1 MNLAETPP
9 NSMPK
14 LHVLIPCAGT
24 GSRMGLKQPKQC
36 ESLAGQ
42 PMALHA
48 INTFLSMPEIASVW
62 VGVSEDSKELPQ
74 ESPNASWPKNPR
86 FQLSVT
92 GGATRADTVLNTLK
106 AMAKSGID
114 QDAWILVHDAAR
126 PGLTVEAARR
136 LIQAVTEHVYVSGG
150 ILAMPMADTLKLIS
164 SQNPQCIDKTLPRD
178 GLWLA
183 QTPQMFRLMALTEA
197 LDAAIKNKFEVTD
210 EASAMERVGCEPLL
224 VPGEWRNIK
233 VTYPQDWALMDQI
246 LTHHSEKKEKP

>member
-1 MNLAETPP
+1 MNLAQTPP
-9 NSMPK
+9 KSMPQ

-24 GSRMGLKQPKQC
+24 GSRMGLKQPKQF
-36 ESLAGQ
+36 EPLAGQ

-48 INTFLSMPEIASVW
+48 INTFLSMPEIRSLW
-62 VGVSEDSKELPQ
+62 VGVSEESKNLPQ
-74 ESPNASWPKNPR
+74 DQANATWPQDPR
-86 FQLSVT
+86 FHLSVT

-164 SQNPQCIDKTLPRD
+164 PQNPQCIGKTLPRD

-210 EASAMERVGCEPLL
+210 EASAMERAGCEPLL

-246 LTHHSEKKEKP
+246 LTHHSEKKDK

>member
-1 MNLAETPP
+1 MNLAQTPP
-9 NSMPK
+9 KSMPQ

-24 GSRMGLKQPKQC
+24 GSRMGLKQPKQF
-36 ESLAGQ
+36 EPLAGQ

-48 INTFLSMPEIASVW
+48 INTFLSMPEIGSLW
-62 VGVSEDSKELPQ
+62 VGVSEESKNLPQ
-74 ESPNASWPKNPR
+74 DQTNATWPQDPR
-86 FQLSVT
+86 FHLSVT

-164 SQNPQCIDKTLPRD
+164 PQNPQCIGKTLPRD

-197 LDAAIKNKFEVTD
+197 LDAAIENKFEVTD
-210 EASAMERVGCEPLL
+210 EASAMERAGCEPLL

-246 LTHHSEKKEKP
+246 LTHHSEKKEK

>member
-1 MNLAETPP
+1 MNLAQTPP
-9 NSMPK
+9 KSMPN

-24 GSRMGLKQPKQC
+24 GSRMGLKQPKQF

-48 INTFLSMPEIASVW
+48 INTFLSMTEIASVW
-62 VGVSEDSKELPQ
+62 VGVSEVSKKLPQ

-86 FQLSVT
+86 FHLSVT
-92 GGATRADTVLNTLK
+92 GGATRADTVVNTLK
-106 AMAKSGID
+106 AMAKSGVD

-136 LIQAVTEHVYVSGG
+136 LIKVVTEHVYVSGG

-164 SQNPQCIDKTLPRD
+164 SQNPQCIGKTLPRD

-197 LDAAIKNKFEVTD
+197 LDAAIRNKFEVTD

-246 LTHHSEKKEKP
+246 LTHHSEKKDK

>member
-1 MNLAETPP
+1 MNLAQTPP
-9 NSMPK
+9 KSMPQ

-24 GSRMGLKQPKQC
+24 GSRMGLKQPKQF

-48 INTFLSMPEIASVW
+48 INTFLSMPEISSVW
-62 VGVSEDSKELPQ
+62 VGVSEENKELPQ
-74 ESPNASWPKNPR
+74 ELPKASWPKDSR
-86 FQLSVT
+86 FNLSTT
-92 GGATRADTVLNTLK
+92 GGATRADTVVNTLK

-114 QDAWILVHDAAR
+114 QDAWVLVHDAAR

-164 SQNPQCIDKTLPRD
+164 PQNPECIGKTLPRD

-197 LDAAIKNKFEVTD
+197 LEAAINNKFEVTD
-210 EASAMERVGCEPLL
+210 EASAMERAGCEPLL

-246 LTHHSEKKEKP
+246 LTHHSQKKENQ

>member
-1 MNLAETPP
+1 MNLAQTPP
-9 NSMPK
+9 KSMPQ

-24 GSRMGLKQPKQC
+24 GSRMGLKQPKQF
-36 ESLAGQ
+36 EPLAGQ

-48 INTFLSMPEIASVW
+48 INTFLSMPEIGSLW
-62 VGVSEDSKELPQ
+62 VGVSEESKNLPQ
-74 ESPNASWPKNPR
+74 DQTNATWPQDPR
-86 FQLSVT
+86 FHLSVT

-136 LIQAVTEHVYVSGG
+136 LIQAVTVHVYVSGG

-164 SQNPQCIDKTLPRD
+164 PQNPQCIGKTLPRD

-197 LDAAIKNKFEVTD
+197 LDAAIENKFEVTD
-210 EASAMERVGCEPLL
+210 EASAMERAGCEPLL

-246 LTHHSEKKEKP
+246 LTHHSEKKEK

>member
-1 MNLAETPP
+1 MNLEQTPP
-9 NSMPK
+9 KTMPK

-24 GSRMGLKQPKQC
+24 GSRMGLKQAKQF

-48 INTFLSMPEIASVW
+48 INTFLSMTEIQSVW
-62 VGVSEDSKELPQ
+62 VGVSEETQELPQ
-74 ESPNASWPKNPR
+74 DLPNASWPADAR
-86 FQLSVT
+86 FHLSTT

-114 QDAWILVHDAAR
+114 QDAWVLVHDAAR
-126 PGLTVEAARR
+126 PGLTVEATRR
-136 LIQAVTEHVYVSGG
+136 LIQAVTEHISISGG

-164 SQNPQCIDKTLPRD
+164 PQNPQCIGKTLPRD

-210 EASAMERVGCEPLL
+210 EASAMERAGCEPLL

-246 LTHHSEKKEKP
+246 LTHQSQKKEKQ

>member
-1 MNLAETPP
+1 MNLAQTPP
-9 NSMPK
+9 KSMPQ

-24 GSRMGLKQPKQC
+24 GSRMGLKQPKQF
-36 ESLAGQ
+36 EPLAGQ

-48 INTFLSMPEIASVW
+48 INTFLSMPEIGSLW
-62 VGVSEDSKELPQ
+62 VGVSEECKNLPQ
-74 ESPNASWPKNPR
+74 DQANATWPQDPR
-86 FQLSVT
+86 FHLSVT

-164 SQNPQCIDKTLPRD
+164 PQNPQCIGKTLPRD

-210 EASAMERVGCEPLL
+210 EASAMERAGCEPLL

-246 LTHHSEKKEKP
+246 LTHHSEKKDK

>member
-1 MNLAETPP
+1 
-9 NSMPK
+9 MPK

-24 GSRMGLKQPKQC
+24 GSRMGLKQPKQF
-36 ESLAGQ
+36 ELLAGQ

-74 ESPNASWPKNPR
+74 ELPKASWPKDSR
-86 FQLSVT
+86 FKLSAT

-106 AMAKSGID
+106 AMTTVGID
-114 QDAWILVHDAAR
+114 QDAWVLVHDAAR

-164 SQNPQCIDKTLPRD
+164 PQNPQCIGKTLPRD

-210 EASAMERVGCEPLL
+210 EASAMERAGCEPLL

-246 LTHHSEKKEKP
+246 LTHHSQKKENQ

>member
-1 MNLAETPP
+1 MNLAQTPP
-9 NSMPK
+9 KTMPK
-14 LHVLIPCAGT
+14 LHVLIPCAGS
-24 GSRMGLKQPKQC
+24 GSRMGLKQPKQF

-246 LTHHSEKKEKP
+246 LTHHSEKKEKQ

>member
-1 MNLAETPP
+1 MNLAQTPP
-9 NSMPK
+9 KTMPK
-14 LHVLIPCAGT
+14 LHVLIPCAGS
-24 GSRMGLKQPKQC
+24 GSRMGLKQPKQF

-48 INTFLSMPEIASVW
+48 INTFLTMSEISSVW
-62 VGVSEDSKELPQ
+62 VGVSKETQELPQ
-74 ESPNASWPKNPR
+74 DLTNTSWPKDSR
-86 FQLSVT
+86 FHLSVT
-92 GGATRADTVLNTLK
+92 GGASRADTVLNTLK
-106 AMAKSGID
+106 AMANSGID

-136 LIQAVTEHVYVSGG
+136 LIQAVTEPVYVSGG

-164 SQNPQCIDKTLPRD
+164 PKNPQCIGKTLPRD

-183 QTPQMFRLMALTEA
+183 QTPQMFRLLALTEA
-197 LDAAIKNKFEVTD
+197 LDAAIKSKFEVTD

-246 LTHHSEKKEKP
+246 LTHHSEKKEKQ

>member
-1 MNLAETPP
+1 MNLAQTPSKTMP
-9 NSMPK
+9 N

-24 GSRMGLKQPKQC
+24 GSRMGLKKPKQF

-74 ESPNASWPKNPR
+74 ESPNASWPKSPR

-92 GGATRADTVLNTLK
+92 GGATRADTVLNTLQ
-106 AMAKSGID
+106 AMSKSGID

-164 SQNPQCIDKTLPRD
+164 SQNPQCIGKTLPRD

-246 LTHHSEKKEKP
+246 LTHHSEKKVK

>member
-1 MNLAETPP
+1 
-9 NSMPK
+9 MPK

-24 GSRMGLKQPKQC
+24 GSRMGLKQPKQF

-62 VGVSEDSKELPQ
+62 VGVSEENKELPQ
-74 ESPNASWPKNPR
+74 ELPKASWPKDSR
-86 FQLSVT
+86 FNLSTT
-92 GGATRADTVLNTLK
+92 GGATRADTVVNTLK
-106 AMAKSGID
+106 AMTKAGID

-164 SQNPQCIDKTLPRD
+164 PQNPECIGKTLPRD

-197 LDAAIKNKFEVTD
+197 LEAAINNKFEVTD
-210 EASAMERVGCEPLL
+210 EASAMERAGCEPLL

-246 LTHHSEKKEKP
+246 LTHHSQKKENQ

>member
-1 MNLAETPP
+1 
-9 NSMPK
+9 MPK

-24 GSRMGLKQPKQC
+24 GSRMGLKQPKQF
-36 ESLAGQ
+36 ELLAGL

-48 INTFLSMPEIASVW
+48 INTFLSMPEIGSVW
-62 VGVSEDSKELPQ
+62 VGVSEESKEL
-74 ESPNASWPKNPR
+74 PNASWPKDSR
-86 FQLSVT
+86 FHLSTT
-92 GGATRADTVLNTLK
+92 GGATRADTVVNTLK
-106 AMAKSGID
+106 AMTKAGID

-164 SQNPQCIDKTLPRD
+164 PQNPQCIGKTLPRD

-197 LDAAIKNKFEVTD
+197 LEAAIKNKFEVTD
-210 EASAMERVGCEPLL
+210 EASAMERAGCEPLL
-224 VPGEWRNIK
+224 VPCEWRNIK

-246 LTHHSEKKEKP
+246 LTHHSQKKEIQ

>member
-24 GSRMGLKQPKQC
+24 GSRMGLKQPKQF
-36 ESLAGQ
+36 ELLAGQ

-62 VGVSEDSKELPQ
+62 VGVSEESKELPQ
-74 ESPNASWPKNPR
+74 ELPKASWPKDSR
-86 FQLSVT
+86 FKLSTT
-92 GGATRADTVLNTLK
+92 GGATRADTVVNTLK
-106 AMAKSGID
+106 AMTQAGID

-126 PGLTVEAARR
+126 PGLTIEAARR

-164 SQNPQCIDKTLPRD
+164 PQNPQCIGKTLPRD

-183 QTPQMFRLMALTEA
+183 QTPQMFRLIALTEA
-197 LDAAIKNKFEVTD
+197 LEAAIKNKFEVTD
-210 EASAMERVGCEPLL
+210 EASAMERAGCEPLL

-246 LTHHSEKKEKP
+246 LTHHSQKKENQ

>member
-1 MNLAETPP
+1 MNLAQTPSKTLP
-9 NSMPK
+9 N

-24 GSRMGLKQPKQC
+24 GSRMGLKQPKQF

-74 ESPNASWPKNPR
+74 EPMNASWPQDPR
-86 FQLSVT
+86 FHLSVT
-92 GGATRADTVLNTLK
+92 GGATRADTVVNTLK
-106 AMAKSGID
+106 AMAKSGVD

-136 LIQAVTEHVYVSGG
+136 LIKAVTEHVYVSGG

-164 SQNPQCIDKTLPRD
+164 SQNPECIGKTLPRD

-197 LDAAIKNKFEVTD
+197 LDLSLIH
-210 EASAMERVGCEPLL
+210 
-224 VPGEWRNIK
+224 I
-233 VTYPQDWALMDQI
+233 
-246 LTHHSEKKEKP
+246 

>member
-1 MNLAETPP
+1 
-9 NSMPK
+9 MPK

-24 GSRMGLKQPKQC
+24 GSRMGLKQPKQF
-36 ESLAGQ
+36 ELLAGQ

-62 VGVSEDSKELPQ
+62 VGVSEETQDLPQ
-74 ESPNASWPKNPR
+74 ELPNASWPKDSR
-86 FQLSVT
+86 FHLSTT
-92 GGATRADTVLNTLK
+92 GGATRADTVVNTLK

-114 QDAWILVHDAAR
+114 QDAWVLVHDAAR

-136 LIQAVTEHVYVSGG
+136 LIQAVTEHVCVSGG

-164 SQNPQCIDKTLPRD
+164 PQNPQCIGKTLPRD

-197 LDAAIKNKFEVTD
+197 LDAAINNKFEVTD
-210 EASAMERVGCEPLL
+210 EASAMERAGCEPLL

-246 LTHHSEKKEKP
+246 LTHHSQKKENQ

>member
-1 MNLAETPP
+1 
-9 NSMPK
+9 
-14 LHVLIPCAGT
+14 
-24 GSRMGLKQPKQC
+24 
-36 ESLAGQ
+36 
-42 PMALHA
+42 
-48 INTFLSMPEIASVW
+48 
-62 VGVSEDSKELPQ
+62 
-74 ESPNASWPKNPR
+74 
-86 FQLSVT
+86 
-92 GGATRADTVLNTLK
+92 
-106 AMAKSGID
+106 MAKSGID

-126 PGLTVEAARR
+126 PGLTIEAARR
-136 LIQAVTEHVYVSGG
+136 LIKAVTEHVYVSGG

-164 SQNPQCIDKTLPRD
+164 SQNPQCIGKTLPRD

-246 LTHHSEKKEKP
+246 LTHHSEKKDK

>member
-1 MNLAETPP
+1 MNLAQTPP
-9 NSMPK
+9 KSMPQ

-24 GSRMGLKQPKQC
+24 GSRMGLKQPKQF
-36 ESLAGQ
+36 EPLAGQ

-48 INTFLSMPEIASVW
+48 INTFLSMPEIGSLW
-62 VGVSEDSKELPQ
+62 VGVSEESKNLPQ
-74 ESPNASWPKNPR
+74 DQANATWPQDPR
-86 FQLSVT
+86 FHLSVT

-164 SQNPQCIDKTLPRD
+164 PQNPQCIGKTLPRD

-197 LDAAIKNKFEVTD
+197 LDAAIENKFEVTD
-210 EASAMERVGCEPLL
+210 EASAMERAGCEPLL

-246 LTHHSEKKEKP
+246 LTHHSEKKEK

>member
-1 MNLAETPP
+1 MNLAQTPP
-9 NSMPK
+9 NLMPK

-24 GSRMGLKQPKQC
+24 GSRMGLKQAKQF
-36 ESLAGQ
+36 EPLAGQ

-48 INTFLSMPEIASVW
+48 INTFLSMPEITSVW
-62 VGVSEDSKELPQ
+62 VGVSEETKVLP
-74 ESPNASWPKNPR
+74 NTSWPQGPR
-86 FQLSVT
+86 FHLSVT

-126 PGLTVEAARR
+126 PGLTAEAARR
-136 LIQAVTEHVYVSGG
+136 LIQAVTEHVSISGG

-164 SQNPQCIDKTLPRD
+164 SQNPQCIGKTLPRD

-246 LTHHSEKKEKP
+246 LTHHSEKKDKP

>member
-1 MNLAETPP
+1 
-9 NSMPK
+9 
-14 LHVLIPCAGT
+14 
-24 GSRMGLKQPKQC
+24 MGLKQPKQF
-36 ESLAGQ
+36 ELLAGQ

-48 INTFLSMPEIASVW
+48 INTFLSMPEIGSVW
-62 VGVSEDSKELPQ
+62 VGVSEETQVLPQ
-74 ESPNASWPKNPR
+74 EQSNASWPKDSR
-86 FQLSVT
+86 FHLSAT
-92 GGATRADTVLNTLK
+92 GGAARADTVLNTLK
-106 AMAKSGID
+106 AMAKAGID

-164 SQNPQCIDKTLPRD
+164 PQNPQCIGKTLPRD

-210 EASAMERVGCEPLL
+210 EASAMERAGCEPLL

-246 LTHHSEKKEKP
+246 LTHHSQKKENQ

>member
-1 MNLAETPP
+1 MNLAQTPSKTMP
-9 NSMPK
+9 N
-14 LHVLIPCAGT
+14 LHILIPCAGT
-24 GSRMGLKQPKQC
+24 GSRMGLKKPKQF

-48 INTFLSMPEIASVW
+48 IDTFLSMPEIASVW
-62 VGVSEDSKELPQ
+62 VGVSEESKELPQ
-74 ESPNASWPKNPR
+74 EQLNASWPKDSR
-86 FQLSVT
+86 FKLSTT

-106 AMAKSGID
+106 AMASSGID

-164 SQNPQCIDKTLPRD
+164 SQNPQCIGKTLPRD

-197 LDAAIKNKFEVTD
+197 LDEAIKNKFEVTD

-246 LTHHSEKKEKP
+246 LTHHSEKKEKQ

>member
-1 MNLAETPP
+1 MNLAQITS
-9 NSMPK
+9 NSMQK
-14 LHVLIPCAGT
+14 MHVLIPCAGT
-24 GSRMGLKQPKQC
+24 GSRMGLKQAKQF
-36 ESLAGQ
+36 EPLAGQ

-48 INTFLSMPEIASVW
+48 INTFLSMPEIISVW
-62 VGVSEDSKELPQ
+62 VGVSEESKELPQ
-74 ESPNASWPKNPR
+74 DLPNASWPQDPR
-86 FQLSVT
+86 FHLSVT
-92 GGATRADTVLNTLK
+92 GGATRAHTVLNTLK

-114 QDAWILVHDAAR
+114 PDAWILVHDAAR

-136 LIQAVTEHVYVSGG
+136 LIQAVTEHVSISGG

-164 SQNPQCIDKTLPRD
+164 SQNPQCIGKTLPRD

-197 LDAAIKNKFEVTD
+197 LGAANENRFEVTD

-233 VTYPQDWALMDQI
+233 VTYPQDWSLMDQI
-246 LTHHSEKKEKP
+246 LTHHSEKKEKQ

>member
-1 MNLAETPP
+1 MNLAQTPP
-9 NSMPK
+9 KTMSK
-14 LHVLIPCAGT
+14 LCVLIPCAGT
-24 GSRMGLKQPKQC
+24 GSRMGLKQAKQF
-36 ESLAGQ
+36 EPLAGQ
-42 PMALHA
+42 LMALHA

-62 VGVSEDSKELPQ
+62 VGVSEDSKELP
-74 ESPNASWPKNPR
+74 NASWPHDPR
-86 FQLSVT
+86 FHLSVT

-126 PGLTVEAARR
+126 PGLTAEAARR
-136 LIQAVTEHVYVSGG
+136 LIQAVTENANVGGG

-164 SQNPQCIDKTLPRD
+164 SQNPQCIGKTLPRD

-183 QTPQMFRLMALTEA
+183 QTPQMFRLTALTEA
-197 LDAAIKNKFEVTD
+197 LDAASKNKFEVTD

-246 LTHHSEKKEKP
+246 LTHHSEKKDKP

>member
-1 MNLAETPP
+1 
-9 NSMPK
+9 MPK

-24 GSRMGLKQPKQC
+24 GSRMGLKQPKQF
-36 ESLAGQ
+36 ELLAGL

-48 INTFLSMPEIASVW
+48 INTFLSMPEIGSVW
-62 VGVSEDSKELPQ
+62 VGVSEESKEL
-74 ESPNASWPKNPR
+74 PNASWPKDSR
-86 FQLSVT
+86 FHLSTT
-92 GGATRADTVLNTLK
+92 GGATRADTVVNTLK
-106 AMAKSGID
+106 AMTKAGID

-164 SQNPQCIDKTLPRD
+164 PQNPQCIGKTLPRD

-197 LDAAIKNKFEVTD
+197 LEAAIKNKFEVTD
-210 EASAMERVGCEPLL
+210 EASAMERAGCEPLL

-246 LTHHSEKKEKP
+246 LTHHSQEKENQ